1 MPRGFPEDAAQIKSG
16 HTSKMNLKEMEVDPN
31 SRVLGEPTL
40 GFIFF
45 FPDKPTNQPE
55 LAFLYF

>member
-1 MPRGFPEDAAQIKSG
+1 MPRGFLEDAAQIKSG
-16 HTSKMNLKEMEVDPN
+16 HTGKMNLKEMEVDPN

>member
-16 HTSKMNLKEMEVDPN
+16 HTGKMNLKEMEVDPN
-31 SRVLGEPTL
+31 SRGLGEPTL

-45 FPDKPTNQPE
+45 FPDKHYN
-55 LAFLYF
+55 